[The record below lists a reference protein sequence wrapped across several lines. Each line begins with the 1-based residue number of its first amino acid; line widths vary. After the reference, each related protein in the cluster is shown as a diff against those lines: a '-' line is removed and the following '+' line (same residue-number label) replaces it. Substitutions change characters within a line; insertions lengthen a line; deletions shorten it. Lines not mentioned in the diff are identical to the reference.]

1 VQFFYTRITVWH
13 LVKLLYTS
21 KVRFAKIYQL
31 LFLQH
36 CAMLSSIIFYS
47 LDKAIRSYRRMAQA
61 NIDRAGLAITIDQW
75 LVLQVLL
82 EHDDL
87 TQNEIA
93 ERVFKDQASVARM
106 LALLVRRKLLSA
118 VPLPHDGR
126 RTKLRVTKRGKQ
138 MLDDIQPVVLNNR
151 ALALA
156 GISEEELAMMR
167 GLLERIAA
175 NCLPAHQAVAS

>member
-1 VQFFYTRITVWH
+1 
-13 LVKLLYTS
+13 
-21 KVRFAKIYQL
+21 
-31 LFLQH
+31 
-36 CAMLSSIIFYS
+36 MLSSIIFYS

-61 NIDRAGLAITIDQW
+61 NIDRAGLDITIDQW

-93 ERVFKDQASVARM
+93 ERVFKDQASVARI
-106 LALLVRRKLLSA
+106 LALLVKRGLLSA

-126 RTKLRVTKRGKQ
+126 RTKLRVTRQGKQ
-138 MLDDIQPVVLNNR
+138 MLAAIQPIVLGNR
-151 ALALA
+151 AVALA

-167 GLLERIAA
+167 DVLEQIAA
-175 NCLPAHQAVAS
+175 NCQPTSQVVAI

>member
-1 VQFFYTRITVWH
+1 
-13 LVKLLYTS
+13 
-21 KVRFAKIYQL
+21 
-31 LFLQH
+31 
-36 CAMLSSIIFYS
+36 MLSSIIFYS

-138 MLDDIQPVVLNNR
+138 MLEDIQPIVLNNR

-167 GLLERIAA
+167 GVLERIAA
-175 NCLPAHQAVAS
+175 NCPPARQAVVS